1 MNSGQIVF
9 RKTPKVELHRH
20 LEGAIRFST
29 LLELAPQV
37 GIDLPQS
44 LELLEDHFLVRKPM
58 KDLAAVLNKFWMT
71 QSVLNSEEILRRI
84 AFEAVEDAFL
94 EGIQILELR
103 YAPTFIRTNH
113 DHFTFE
119 KIHHAIM
126 RGLRDAENIPCAAGL
141 LCTIQRILP
150 IDSALNVMHF
160 VLDHKDGFV
169 GVDLADDE
177 DSRPAKDFVR
187 VFEMAQK
194 ADLPITIHAGE
205 SNTAQAPQ
213 NVIDSIEMLGARR
226 IGHGVQVHRHPEAL
240 NLVRRK
246 KIPLEL
252 CVTSNWLTHAV
263 PDLHKHPI
271 RQLIEA
277 GVLVTLNSDDP
288 GIFGISLSHEY
299 ELLAKSYGFNEADFA
314 KANEIA
320 AQASFIP
327 LHKKQKCW
335 PLPIHKI

>member
-37 GIDLPQS
+37 GIELPQS
-44 LELLEDHFLVRKPM
+44 LELLEEHFLVRKPM
-58 KDLAAVLNKFWMT
+58 KDLTTVLNKFWMT

-84 AFEAVEDAFL
+84 TFEAVEDAYL

-103 YAPTFIRTNH
+103 YAPTFIGTNH
-113 DHFTFE
+113 EHLTFS
-119 KIHHAIM
+119 KIHHAIC
-126 RGLRDAENIPCAAGL
+126 RGLQDAEEIPCAVGL

-150 IDSALNVMHF
+150 VDSALKLMHF
-160 VLDHKDGFV
+160 VVEHKDSFV

-187 VFEMAQK
+187 VFEIAQNENI
-194 ADLPITIHAGE
+194 PITIHAGE
-205 SNTAQAPQ
+205 SNSAQAPL

-226 IGHGVQVHRHPEAL
+226 IGHGVQVYRHPQAL
-240 NLVRRK
+240 ELVRRK
-246 KIPLEL
+246 KIPLEI
-252 CVTSNWLTHAV
+252 CVSSNWLTHAV
-263 PDLHKHPI
+263 SALDTHPI
-271 RQLIEA
+271 RQLIDA
-277 GVLVTLNSDDP
+277 GVLVTINSDDP

-299 ELLAKSYGFNEADFA
+299 ELLSKSYGFTMQDFTR
-314 KANEIA
+314 ANEIA

-327 LHKKQKCW
+327 LHKKQKHW
-335 PLPIHKI
+335 PEPIHKI